1 MYFSTV
7 DDSLYLLHHV
17 VDDVSS
23 FKEELDLGPVILGI
37 DVVLDG
43 HGLVLDT

>member
-7 DDSLYLLHHV
+7 NDSLYLLHHV
-17 VDDVSS
+17 VDDVSR

-43 HGLVLDT
+43 HGFVLDT